1 MRELNIEL
9 EESHV
14 QTEHD
19 LREEVDLADSKI
31 REVKCFV
38 SKIKHLIF
46 IIQYYVEFEV
56 EYKFKIV
63 DSKFFYR
70 F

>member
-38 SKIKHLIF
+38 SKIKHYLIF

-63 DSKFFYR
+63 D
-70 F
+70 